1 MPLSAGRNLNCWV
14 GLSGGVRESTRLSVQ
29 EKGANRRET
38 ELLSSLIGDIYDTT
52 LDRSLWPVTL
62 KKIAAF
68 VQGASAAVFWDD
80 AAGGGGDVYF
90 EDGGIDPIYRDLY
103 FEKFVKFNPITTP
116 RFFAQSE
123 MPVATGDL
131 VPYDEFLTSR
141 FYREWAQP
149 QGLVDFASITL
160 EKSVTKSAMFGVFR
174 HKRHGL
180 VDEEMRRRML
190 LLGPHIRRAVLIA
203 KVFNV
208 KEAEAAMFSQSL
220 DGLRAAIYFVDAN
233 GRILHANT
241 AGHFLVNEADVLRV
255 AAGKLVAGESESD
268 AGLQDAFLAASTG
281 DAAIGGTGISLPLIG
296 KKGERHVAHVLPL
309 TSGARQRARPSH
321 AASTAVFVH
330 KSAVETPSPPEV
342 IAKAYKLT
350 MAELRVLFAI
360 VDVGGVPEVAEVLGT
375 AATTVRTHLGN
386 VFAKTGTNRQADLV
400 KLVAGFSNPL
410 MK

>member
-1 MPLSAGRNLNCWV
+1 V
-14 GLSGGVRESTRLSVQ
+14 SVQ
-29 EKGANRRET
+29 ENEANRRET

-52 LDRSLWPVTL
+52 LDRSRWPATL

-68 VQGASAAVFWDD
+68 VQGESAAVFWDD
-80 AAGGGGDVYF
+80 AAGGGGDIYF
-90 EDGGIDPIYRDLY
+90 EDGGIDPTYRALY
-103 FEKFVKFNPITTP
+103 FEKFVKCNPITTP
-116 RFFAQSE
+116 RFFAQTE
-123 MPVATGDL
+123 VPVATGDL
-131 VPYDEFLTSR
+131 VPYDEFLTTR

-174 HKRHGL
+174 HERHGL

-220 DGLRAAIYFVDAN
+220 DGLRAAIFFVDAN
-233 GRILHANT
+233 GRIVHANA
-241 AGHFLVNEADVLRV
+241 AGHFLLNEADVLRA
-255 AAGKLVAGESESD
+255 AAGKLVACESGTD
-268 AGLQDAFLAASTG
+268 AGLQDTFLTASRG
-281 DAAIGGTGISLPLIG
+281 DAAIGRTGIALPLVG

-309 TSGARQRARPSH
+309 TSGAREKARPSH
-321 AASTAVFVH
+321 AASAAVFVH
-330 KSAVETPSPPEV
+330 KSAVEAPSPPEV

-350 MAELRVLFAI
+350 MAELRVLLAI
-360 VDVGGVPEVAEVLGT
+360 ADVGGVPEVAEVLGI
-375 AATTVRTHLGN
+375 AATTVKTHLGN
-386 VFAKTGTNRQADLV
+386 IFAKTGTNRQADLV

>member
-1 MPLSAGRNLNCWV
+1 V
-14 GLSGGVRESTRLSVQ
+14 SVQ
-29 EKGANRRET
+29 DSEANARET

-52 LDRSLWPVTL
+52 LDRSRWPATL

-68 VQGASAAVFWDD
+68 VRGASAAVFWDD

-90 EDGGIDPIYRDLY
+90 EDGGIDPNYRNLY
-103 FEKFVKFNPITTP
+103 FEKFVNCNPITTP
-116 RFFAQSE
+116 RFFAQTE
-123 MPVATGDL
+123 VPVATGDL
-131 VPYDEFLTSR
+131 VPYDEFLTTR

-174 HKRHGL
+174 HERHGL

-220 DGLRAAIYFVDAN
+220 DGLRAAIFFVDAN
-233 GRILHANT
+233 GRIVHANA
-241 AGHFLVNEADVLRV
+241 AGHFLINEADVLRA
-255 AAGKLVAGESESD
+255 AAGKLMVCELETD
-268 AGLQDAFLAASTG
+268 ASLKEAFLAASRG
-281 DAAIGGTGISLPLIG
+281 DAAIGRAGIGLPLIG

-309 TSGARQRARPSH
+309 TSGARQKARPSH
-321 AASTAVFVH
+321 AASAAVFVH
-330 KSAVETPSPPEV
+330 KSAVEAPSPPEV

-350 MAELRVLFAI
+350 MAELRVLLAI
-360 VDVGGVPEVAEVLGT
+360 TEVGGVPEVAEVLGI

-386 VFAKTGTNRQADLV
+386 VFAKTGTKRQADLV

-410 MK
+410 LK